1 MVNADQTPSSY
12 VSVGRRTMDLRG
24 SRAVPIKGLT
34 DKRNITL
41 TLVVTLSGCFLPFQ
55 IIYAGKTK
63 ASQPRDIQFPPG
75 FCVTQNPTH
84 WSNEEE
90 TLKLVREIINPYII
104 KKRIELK
111 LPETQKA
118 LVIWDVFKGQMTPT
132 VKRELQSLNIEL
144 VPVPANMTHFFQPL
158 DLTVNG
164 SAKKFIRRKFVSYY
178 SNEVNSQL
186 DSAKELNDVEVDFRL
201 SKIKPL
207 HAQWLIDMYNYFTT
221 EKGSQ
226 IIIKGWK
233 KAGIVEIFNGN
244 FASFTEDPYDK
255 FYS

>member
-1 MVNADQTPSSY
+1 M
-12 VSVGRRTMDLRG
+12 
-24 SRAVPIKGLT
+24 
-34 DKRNITL
+34 
-41 TLVVTLSGCFLPFQ
+41 VVTLSGCFLPFQ

-104 KKRIELK
+104 KKRMELK

-118 LVIWDVFKGQMTPT
+118 LIIWDVFKGQITPT

-144 VPVPANMTHFFQPL
+144 VPVPANMIHFFQAL

-178 SNEVNSQL
+178 SNEVSQF
-186 DSAKELNDVEVDFRL
+186 DSGKELNDVEVDFRL

-207 HAQWLIDMYNYFTT
+207 HAQWLIDKYNYFTT

-244 FASFTEDPYDK
+244 FAPFTEDPYDK